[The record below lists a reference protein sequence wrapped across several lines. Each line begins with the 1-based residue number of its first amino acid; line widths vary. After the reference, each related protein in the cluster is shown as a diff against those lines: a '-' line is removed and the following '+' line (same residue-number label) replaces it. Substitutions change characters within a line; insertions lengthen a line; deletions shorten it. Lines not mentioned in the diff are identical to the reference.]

1 MKLLLDENIS
11 FRVLKSIISVFP
23 ESIHVAK
30 DQTRVKRD
38 SEIFEYAKE
47 NDFTILTFDE
57 DFYDLQL
64 LKGYPPKII
73 WLRFGNSTNLKVIS
87 KLIEHKSTITSFI
100 ENPEVG
106 ILEIY

>member
-23 ESIHVAK
+23 QSIHVTNDSA
-30 DQTRVKRD
+30 RLKRD
-38 SEIFEYAKE
+38 FEIFEYARE
-47 NDFTILTFDE
+47 NNYTILTYDE

-64 LKGYPPKII
+64 LKGYLPKII
-73 WLRFGNSTNLKVIS
+73 WLRFGNSSNLKVVS
-87 KLIEHKSTITSFI
+87 KLVEHQSAIVSFI
-100 ENPEVG
+100 ANSEVG